1 MRKVID
7 LCLDMPMGA
16 EALTNMLSAMCLDPL
31 YRGYKKTYGAGV
43 AAQVGLTVEEIDAI
57 YESEGR
63 DGFLRI
69 IREAAEKHAVKPAEF
84 VRHLDEVGVEWGITC
99 DGDHD
104 NRKTAEIVQAF
115 PKKFKGFIYVDPNRG
130 EEAVRELEVC
140 VKEYG
145 LHALYLTAFR
155 TKLNAADKKNY
166 PLYSKACEL
175 GIPVHIY
182 SSLNLSKAVPYDIG
196 HPRYI
201 DQVARDATEAQQKR
215 LNLIVN
221 IVVSVAAVVCALA
234 FTNVID
240 LLSVGYTIM
249 LSGTLVPLLGGIIWK
264 RGTTKG
270 AAASAAV
277 GMITALLSIF
287 GVITVPF
294 SSIFPVLPAIA
305 AYIVVSLCTKHA
317 PTENTARVAEVV
329 EVSAS
334 EKSNNAAN

>member
-1 MRKVID
+1 M
-7 LCLDMPMGA
+7 
-16 EALTNMLSAMCLDPL
+16 
-31 YRGYKKTYGAGV
+31 
-43 AAQVGLTVEEIDAI
+43 
-57 YESEGR
+57 
-63 DGFLRI
+63 
-69 IREAAEKHAVKPAEF
+69 
-84 VRHLDEVGVEWGITC
+84 
-99 DGDHD
+99 
-104 NRKTAEIVQAF
+104 
-115 PKKFKGFIYVDPNRG
+115 
-130 EEAVRELEVC
+130 
-140 VKEYG
+140 
-145 LHALYLTAFR
+145 
-155 TKLNAADKKNY
+155 
-166 PLYSKACEL
+166 
-175 GIPVHIY
+175 
-182 SSLNLSKAVPYDIG
+182 
-196 HPRYI
+196 
-201 DQVARDATEAQQKR
+201 
-215 LNLIVN
+215 
-221 IVVSVAAVVCALA
+221 AAVVCALA

>member
-1 MRKVID
+1 MADEIKDGKVDVTRYMVKEGEKVNLKKYSTKCDVSID
-7 LCLDMPMGA
+7 KSQVK
-16 EALTNMLSAMCLDPL
+16 NL
-31 YRGYKKTYGAGV
+31 YFPQVIEKLKDLQEKLYAQNTYGLVVVLQAMDAAGKDGTINHV
-43 AAQVGLTVEEIDAI
+43 FASLNPGGVKVVSFKQPTTEE
-57 YESEGR
+57 
-63 DGFLRI
+63 
-69 IREAAEKHAVKPAEF
+69 K
-84 VRHLDEVGVEWGITC
+84 
-99 DGDHD
+99 DHD
-104 NRKTAEIVQAF
+104 YMWRINKALPE
-115 PKKFKGFIYVDPNRG
+115 RG
-130 EEAVRELEVC
+130 
-140 VKEYG
+140 
-145 LHALYLTAFR
+145 
-155 TKLNAADKKNY
+155 
-166 PLYSKACEL
+166 
-175 GIPVHIY
+175 
-182 SSLNLSKAVPYDIG
+182 DIG
-196 HPRYI
+196 IFNRSQYEDVIVTRIHDLVHQGQLPQNLVNKNIWEERYEQI
-201 DQVARDATEAQQKR
+201 NNWEKYLRQNGFMMIKIFLHVSKEEQQKR

-294 SSIFPVLPAIA
+294 SSIFPVLPGVV

-317 PTENTARVAEVV
+317 PTENTAKVADVV
-329 EVSAS
+329 MASTS